1 VDFAG
6 RGAAL
11 AGAHIA
17 GMMISGL
24 LSGIL
29 ADLWGRRST
38 LLLGLVANGIFGTLS
53 VFVFNARQLCILR
66 FLLGLGLGMVIAGVV
81 PLVAEISPP
90 SNRGRYM
97 TLVSSTF
104 TAGFLFSSIA
114 ALTIFRSDGGSG
126 QWRIFL
132 LINTAPT
139 IVAGLLVYFMVP
151 ESPRFY
157 LSGGRVEEAVAASN
171 MVAARIR
178 GNISAGHDD
187 PLTVEELKSHLA
199 QVRSKRFD
207 DDETGS
213 REKEALVV
221 RGTMSGDG
229 ASKESLL
236 WGLWKGLRSISQV
249 FVHGMYKVTVPI
261 QVVYFCLMA
270 VTGVETW
277 WTKIFQ
283 SLNLQTDAYFL
294 SFCHTLA
301 KIPGMMIAAFLID
314 RVGRRRLIITG
325 FVGASLALLLLA
337 FTASAIEATGDDRSV
352 VVFGLACLFSIFLC
366 MTWLSLDCLATESFP
381 TKVRSTGRGVCVGT
395 GRFAGVGTQFLYGTL
410 VGRKA
415 LPLMLSIGSISA
427 VMGLLV
433 AIRTTD
439 TTNAG
444 LNDHWDYAATNKDD
458 KASSE
463 KSNRS
468 K

>member
-1 VDFAG
+1 MSTINDTGDNGVVEMVPLVEFHALSPPVLDQEADTSRPPRSIDAYLESVYQEGSDDKIPTPSIMSLLRQRWRYYAIFAALGIANSGDAAEISCAGYLLSSATFQEEILRAGGDGEGEGVDFAG

-126 QWRIFL
+126 QWRTFL

-151 ESPRFY
+151 ESPRFF
-157 LSGGRVEEAVAASN
+157 LSSGRVEEAVAASN

-178 GNISAGHDD
+178 GKSSAGHDD
-187 PLTVEELKSHLA
+187 PLTVEELTSHLA

-207 DDETGS
+207 DDEAGS

-229 ASKESLL
+229 ASKESFL
-236 WGLWKGLRSISQV
+236 WGLWKGLSSISQV
-249 FVHGMYKVTVPI
+249 FVHGMYRVTVPI

-270 VTGVETW
+270 VTGEY
-277 WTKIFQ
+277 Q
-283 SLNLQTDAYFL
+283 Q
-294 SFCHTLA
+294 
-301 KIPGMMIAAFLID
+301 
-314 RVGRRRLIITG
+314 RL
-325 FVGASLALLLLA
+325 
-337 FTASAIEATGDDRSV
+337 
-352 VVFGLACLFSIFLC
+352 
-366 MTWLSLDCLATESFP
+366 
-381 TKVRSTGRGVCVGT
+381 
-395 GRFAGVGTQFLYGTL
+395 
-410 VGRKA
+410 
-415 LPLMLSIGSISA
+415 
-427 VMGLLV
+427 
-433 AIRTTD
+433 
-439 TTNAG
+439 
-444 LNDHWDYAATNKDD
+444 
-458 KASSE
+458 
-463 KSNRS
+463 
-468 K
+468 